1 MREGPVKESLT
12 QVTGLQ
18 GELTASTLI
27 NLMSTGSTAYTG

>member
-12 QVTGLQ
+12 QVIGLQ

-27 NLMSTGSTAYTG
+27 NLMATGSTAYTG